1 MQPADDGE
9 EDERRNLDDGE
20 GDERRNLDS
29 PYTRNLRGRGMR

>member
-9 EDERRNLDDGE
+9 GDERRNLDDGE

-29 PYTRNLRGRGMR
+29 QRTRSRWREW